1 MLRKERKRRALRKK
15 SNSIAAYRQLYEA
28 GKLRE
33 RVEQAL
39 ARLED
44 CHVCARRCGVN
55 RLEGEVGKCHTGR
68 QALVSSFGPHFGE
81 EAPLVGSSGSGTIF
95 FAYCNLRCCFC
106 QNYTISQLG
115 EGHVVGSEEL
125 AAMMLSLQRRGCHNI
140 NLVSPTHVVPQILE
154 ALEIAVKAGLSLPL
168 VYNSGGY
175 DSLETLSLLDGVID
189 IYMPDMK
196 YSDEKTARRFSGV
209 EDYPEVN
216 RAAVSEM
223 HRQAGDLQL
232 DDHGVA
238 TRGLLVRHLVLPHGF
253 AGTAEV
259 CRFLGQKIS
268 TNTYLNVMAQYHPCY
283 KAFDVPEL
291 ARPVSGEEF
300 AEAVRIAQ
308 DCGLHR
314 LDRIESRSF
323 ARILRVF

>member
-1 MLRKERKRRALRKK
+1 MAV
-15 SNSIAAYRQLYEA
+15 YRQLYEA

-33 RVEQAL
+33 RVERAL
-39 ARLED
+39 ALLED
-44 CHVCARRCGVN
+44 CHVCPRRCGVN
-55 RLEGEVGKCHTGR
+55 RLEGEVGKCRTGR

-95 FAYCNLRCCFC
+95 FTYCNLRCCFC

-125 AAMMLSLQRRGCHNI
+125 AEMMLSLQRRSCHNI
-140 NLVSPTHVVPQILE
+140 NFVSPTHVVPQILE
-154 ALEIAVKAGLSLPL
+154 ALEIAVQAGLSVPL

-175 DSLETLSLLDGVID
+175 DSLETLNLLDGIVD

-196 YSDEKTARRFSGV
+196 YSDEKTAQRFSGV
-209 EDYPEVN
+209 EDYPEIN
-216 RAAVSEM
+216 RAAVKEM

-253 AGTAEV
+253 AGTAEA
-259 CRFLGQKIS
+259 CRFLSQKVS

-283 KAFDVPEL
+283 KALDVPEL
-291 ARPVSGEEF
+291 ARPLSGEEF
-300 AEAVRIAQ
+300 AEAVRIAR
-308 DCGLHR
+308 DRGLHR